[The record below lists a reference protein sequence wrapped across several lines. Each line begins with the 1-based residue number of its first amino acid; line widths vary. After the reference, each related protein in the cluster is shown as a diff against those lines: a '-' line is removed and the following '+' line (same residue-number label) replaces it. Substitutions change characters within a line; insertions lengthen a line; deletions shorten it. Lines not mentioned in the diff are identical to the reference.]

1 MLFPITG
8 TLYSSMKSAELEMKW
23 QMKKKDPNYW
33 DSLDERSK
41 QIINLQENAASVRKS
56 NAMSSISAK
65 MESGAELTDEE
76 LAYLRENNPQLYQE
90 AVKIK
95 MERQAYEKELEKC
108 RTKEDVER
116 VKTNKMNQMLSYAK
130 AVSSNPNIPESA
142 KLGELKKI
150 MSHTMAICNEHLKFV
165 KTPRYAKLPTEEELR
180 RKEKDRKEST
190 SKAET
195 DTPEKTEI
203 YIEDEDM
210 EKKLH
215 DLMDGIKRPNQDG
228 WDADSVPGD
237 QETGKNDA
245 HSISGDYFAKGEAS
259 SGTGTENG
267 KAPAPAPAPIPDG
280 SQTYDAKGTVS
291 SSSDQPRPRLNI
303 KR

>member
-1 MLFPITG
+1 MLFPMTG
-8 TLYSSMKSAELEMKW
+8 TLYNSMKSAELEMKW

-76 LAYLRENNPQLYQE
+76 LAYLRENNPQMYQE
-90 AVKIK
+90 AMKIK

-130 AVSSNPNIPESA
+130 AVSSNPNIPEGA

-150 MSHTMAICNEHLKFV
+150 MSHTMALCNEHLKFI
-165 KTPRYAKLPTEEELR
+165 KTPRYAKLPT
-180 RKEKDRKEST
+180 
-190 SKAET
+190 
-195 DTPEKTEI
+195 
-203 YIEDEDM
+203 
-210 EKKLH
+210 
-215 DLMDGIKRPNQDG
+215 
-228 WDADSVPGD
+228 
-237 QETGKNDA
+237 
-245 HSISGDYFAKGEAS
+245 
-259 SGTGTENG
+259 
-267 KAPAPAPAPIPDG
+267 
-280 SQTYDAKGTVS
+280 
-291 SSSDQPRPRLNI
+291 
-303 KR
+303 

>member
-1 MLFPITG
+1 MLFPMTG
-8 TLYSSMKSAELEMKW
+8 TLYNSMKSAELEMKW

-76 LAYLRENNPQLYQE
+76 LAYLRENNPQMYQE
-90 AVKIK
+90 AMKIK

-130 AVSSNPNIPESA
+130 AVSSNPNIPEGA

-150 MSHTMAICNEHLKFV
+150 MSHTMALCNEHLKFI
-165 KTPRYAKLPTEEELR
+165 KTPRYAKLPTEDELR
-180 RKEKDRKEST
+180 RKEKERKEST

-195 DTPEKTEI
+195 DSPEKTEI
-203 YIEDEDM
+203 YIEDEEM

-215 DLMDGIKRPNQDG
+215 DLIDGIKRPDQDG
-228 WDADSVPGD
+228 WDTNPIPGNQENGKNEANPVPGD
-237 QETGKNDA
+237 SFTSGK
-245 HSISGDYFAKGEAS
+245 
-259 SGTGTENG
+259 GTEPG
-267 KAPAPAPAPIPDG
+267 KTPAPAPAPAPIPDG
-280 SQTYDAKGTVS
+280 SQTYDAKGTVTFT
-291 SSSDQPRPRLNI
+291 SDQSRPRLNI